1 MDERSVAHAPI
12 GCLGFGFL
20 LGLLVLPVATEA
32 SFRIYVRREGL
43 VPVPGSV
50 AVFDTLDNQMVGQ
63 PIPVG
68 DAPTAIATT
77 PDRTRVYVTNTDNGT
92 VSLVSTPTT
101 IPVGDAPAGIA
112 VTPDGAYAY
121 VTNQDSDSVSVIA
134 TATNQVVTT
143 VLLARAVPPEG

>member
-1 MDERSVAHAPI
+1 
-12 GCLGFGFL
+12 LL

-32 SFRIYVRREGL
+32 SFRIYVTREGL

-50 AVFDTLDNQMVGQ
+50 AVFDTLNNQMVGQ

-92 VSLVSTPTT
+92 VSLVSTATT
-101 IPVGDAPAGIA
+101 IPVGAPAGIA

-134 TATNQVVTT
+134 TATNQVVAT